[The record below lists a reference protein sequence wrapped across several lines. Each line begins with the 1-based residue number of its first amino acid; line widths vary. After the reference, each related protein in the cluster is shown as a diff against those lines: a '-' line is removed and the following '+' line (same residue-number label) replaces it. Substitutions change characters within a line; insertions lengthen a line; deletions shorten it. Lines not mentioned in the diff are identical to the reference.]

1 MHNLEKSFNRRKP
14 VLFFKKSRKALFF
27 GKEVVKMNERGTEIR
42 SGTIRRPDGNEAEV
56 KIIDLGENYDHEE
69 GSIPNHD
76 KVEIVYIS
84 PKS

>member
-1 MHNLEKSFNRRKP
+1 
-14 VLFFKKSRKALFF
+14 
-27 GKEVVKMNERGTEIR
+27 MNERGTEIR